1 MMAIF
6 KISIIIPVL
15 NETKIINQSLAHLNT
30 IIHAHNCE
38 VIVIDGNLTGN
49 TIQSITLNNVKKIIS
64 SQGRGAQ
71 MNAGAECAS
80 GNILL
85 FLHADTLLPE
95 KTIDHVISTC
105 NDPAVVGGAFDLGID
120 SNRFLFRITER
131 YALLRSR
138 MTKIPYGDQAIF
150 LKKEI
155 FDRMGGFNNIPIM
168 EDIDLM
174 RRIKH
179 HGYKIRFIPEQ
190 VKTSPR
196 RWEKEGIVFSTFRNI
211 LLSTMFYMGVSPKI
225 LKKYYK

>member
-1 MMAIF
+1 MAIF

-15 NETKIINQSLAHLNT
+15 NETEIINQSLQHLNK

-38 VIVIDGNLTGN
+38 VIVVDGNLTGN
-49 TIQSITLNNVKKIIS
+49 TIQSITVNNTKKIS
-64 SQGRGAQ
+64 SPQGRGAQ
-71 MNAGAECAS
+71 MNVGAKCAS
-80 GNILL
+80 GSILL
-85 FLHADTLLPE
+85 FLHADTLLPA
-95 KTIDHVISTC
+95 KAMNHVIATC
-105 NDPAVVGGAFDLGID
+105 NDPGVVGGAFDLGID
-120 SNRFLFRITER
+120 SNRFLFRITEQ
-131 YALLRSR
+131 YVFLRSR

-179 HGYKIRFIPEQ
+179 HGYKIHFIPEP

-196 RWEKEGIVFSTFRNI
+196 RWETEGVLYSTVRNI
-211 LLSTMFYMGVSPKI
+211 ILSSLFYCGISPNR
-225 LKKYYK
+225 LKKWYK